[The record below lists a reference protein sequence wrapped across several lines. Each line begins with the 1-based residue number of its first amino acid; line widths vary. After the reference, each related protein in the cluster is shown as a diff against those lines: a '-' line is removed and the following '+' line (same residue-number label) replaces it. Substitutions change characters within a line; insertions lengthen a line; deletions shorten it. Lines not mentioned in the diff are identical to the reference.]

1 MTLFKSLSLTPFLT
15 LYIVLPYF
23 IFPAR
28 IILLHNLDWFQSQC
42 EIRKRGNNC
51 IRASEDPD
59 CWKRYFG
66 NHLFPLSATTLMY
79 TRPRGAPSF
88 DSSCNI
94 IIIII
99 LIGIVMYHYFGGVF
113 RNWKFN
119 LRSVSRFEEKHTT
132 SLLLKNILLCAFIS
146 VMMPMIGVT
155 IEICVLT
162 RLVCRKGVV
171 LSGKKKGSKWPT
183 DLSTSPQILN
193 LLNHIS
199 LCIYP
204 YRIWRGILEVI

>member
-1 MTLFKSLSLTPFLT
+1 
-15 LYIVLPYF
+15 
-23 IFPAR
+23 
-28 IILLHNLDWFQSQC
+28 
-42 EIRKRGNNC
+42 
-51 IRASEDPD
+51 
-59 CWKRYFG
+59 
-66 NHLFPLSATTLMY
+66 MY

-94 IIIII
+94 ILIII

-204 YRIWRGILEVI
+204 YRIWRGILEVIWFHFLPESELESGSQNWCTVLYFWFWI